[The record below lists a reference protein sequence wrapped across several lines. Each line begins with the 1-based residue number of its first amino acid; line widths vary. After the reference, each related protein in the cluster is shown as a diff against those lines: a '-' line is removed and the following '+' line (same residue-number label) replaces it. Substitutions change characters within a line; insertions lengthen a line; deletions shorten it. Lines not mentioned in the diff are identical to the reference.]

1 VDKKPINKKTM
12 KQYNHFEEFSIE
24 ELEIAYEYFS
34 FLDDKEAINLVTS
47 AFCLQA
53 KLELYI

>member
-1 VDKKPINKKTM
+1 M

-53 KLELYI
+53 KLELYT